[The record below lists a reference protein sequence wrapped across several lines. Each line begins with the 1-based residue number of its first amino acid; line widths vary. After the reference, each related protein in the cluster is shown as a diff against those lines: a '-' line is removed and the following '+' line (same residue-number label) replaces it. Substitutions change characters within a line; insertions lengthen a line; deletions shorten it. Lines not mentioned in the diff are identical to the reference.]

1 MTVVEEEG
9 RTPEEAVA
17 GALEKLGLGREYV
30 LVEILEEGTKG
41 FLGLGGRHA
50 RVRLTVTP
58 TGEKFLQGRL
68 VVGEF
73 LKFMGIEAEV
83 RAQEVH
89 GVLQLDIKGE
99 DAGLLIGKQ
108 GQTLDA
114 MNFLLSRV
122 LRRRLGEPVGLQI
135 DVEGYRER
143 RRQLLVQRA
152 LKLAEQVKTTGEPVT
167 LEPMVAADRRAIHLA
182 LGSDPLVRTSSQGE
196 GPLRRIVI
204 SPVGRV

>member
-1 MTVVEEEG
+1 MTIVEEEG
-9 RTPEEAVA
+9 RTSEEAVA
-17 GALEKLGLGREYV
+17 VALEKLSLNREYV
-30 LVEILEEGTKG
+30 LVEILDEGAKG

-58 TGEKFLQGRL
+58 TGETLLQGQRM
-68 VVGEF
+68 VGEC
-73 LKFMGIEAEV
+73 LKLMGIEAEV

-89 GVLQLDIKGE
+89 GVLQLNIKGE
-99 DAGLLIGKQ
+99 DAGLLIGRQ

-114 MNFLLSRV
+114 LNFLLSRV

-143 RRQLLVQRA
+143 RQHLLIQRV
-152 LKLAEQVKTTGEPVT
+152 LKLAEQVKFTGEAVT

-182 LGSDPLVRTSSQGE
+182 LRSDPLVRTSSDGE

-204 SPVGRV
+204 SPAGRV